1 MRCYRDIKTLAAIVA
16 CAPDSSLPI
25 VHVRLSQLV
34 VASGTHKSFFLPE
47 TIFNI
52 DVPALNVFNKGTFLN
67 IERLAVWTTVSD
79 GDTA

>member
-1 MRCYRDIKTLAAIVA
+1 MRCYRDIKALAAIVA
-16 CAPDSSLPI
+16 CTPDSSLPI
-25 VHVRLSQLV
+25 VHIRLSQLV
-34 VASGTHKSFFLPE
+34 VASGTHKSFLLPE

-52 DVPALNVFNKGTFLN
+52 DVPALNVFNKGAFLN